1 MRGKEPK
8 LLPMLP
14 QKAERMS
21 YTTHFPKAAYERP
34 PCSTCGT
41 TMMLARI
48 ETEIRDHDKR
58 TFECSGCNHT
68 ETIVMKYK

>member
-1 MRGKEPK
+1 
-8 LLPMLP
+8 MLNIDAIVP
-14 QKAERMS
+14 RKAERMS

-48 ETEIRDHDKR
+48 ETEIQENKKR
-58 TFECSGCNHT
+58 TFECGVCNRT
-68 ETIVMKYK
+68 EAIVMRYK